1 MIKPYNGAKA
11 AKFSNREPL
20 PRGAYVLQIID
31 ARVDT
36 YDWGQKLVLAVD
48 VHEGEYKGF
57 FDRDFKNNTDPKRK
71 WRGIYRISVPSE
83 DSQYFASQ
91 QKSFNNLI
99 ACLEES
105 NSGYH
110 WDWDETKLKGK
121 LLGGLWGNVE
131 YSFEN
136 ESKKTITGWKTECCF
151 VTDIASIREGNFKLP
166 EDKPLANKP
175 AENNGIFAA
184 VKNSGVETFE
194 SLDDDD
200 LPF

>member
-1 MIKPYNGAKA
+1 
-11 AKFSNREPL
+11 
-20 PRGAYVLQIID
+20 VLQIVG
-31 ARVDT
+31 AKVES

-57 FDRDFKNNTDPKRK
+57 FDNDFKNNTNEDRK
-71 WRGIYRISVPSE
+71 WRGTYRINVPNE
-83 DSQYFASQ
+83 GSQYFASQ

-121 LLGGLWGNVE
+121 LLGGLWRNKEWEMDGR
-131 YSFEN
+131 
-136 ESKKTITGWKTECCF
+136 TGWTTECCS

-166 EDKPLANKP
+166 EDKPLANRP
-175 AENNGIFAA
+175 AENNSIFAA
-184 VKNSGVETFE
+184 MQASGIDIVA
-194 SLDDDD
+194 DDKEDD

>member
-20 PRGAYVLQIID
+20 PRGAYVLQIVG
-31 ARVDT
+31 AKVES
-36 YDWGQKLVLAVD
+36 YDWVQKLVLAVD

-57 FDRDFKNNTDPKRK
+57 FDNDFKNNTNEDRK
-71 WRGIYRISVPSE
+71 WRGTYRINVPNE
-83 DSQYFASQ
+83 GSQYFASHR
-91 QKSFNNLI
+91 KSFNNLI

-136 ESKKTITGWKTECCF
+136 ESKKTITGWKTECRF
-151 VTDIASIREGNFKLP
+151 VTDITSIREGTFKLP

-184 VKNSGVETFE
+184 VHASGIDIVA
-194 SLDDDD
+194 DDKEDD

>member
-20 PRGAYVLQIID
+20 PRGAYVLQIVG
-31 ARVDT
+31 AKVES

-48 VHEGEYKGF
+48 VHEGEYKSF
-57 FDRDFKNNTDPKRK
+57 FDNDFKNNTNEDRK
-71 WRGIYRISVPSE
+71 WRGTYRINVPNE
-83 DSQYFASQ
+83 GSQYFASHR
-91 QKSFNNLI
+91 KSFNNLI

-121 LLGGLWGNVE
+121 LLGGLWRNQEWEKDGR
-131 YSFEN
+131 
-136 ESKKTITGWKTECCF
+136 TGWTTKCCS

-175 AENNGIFAA
+175 AENNGFFAA